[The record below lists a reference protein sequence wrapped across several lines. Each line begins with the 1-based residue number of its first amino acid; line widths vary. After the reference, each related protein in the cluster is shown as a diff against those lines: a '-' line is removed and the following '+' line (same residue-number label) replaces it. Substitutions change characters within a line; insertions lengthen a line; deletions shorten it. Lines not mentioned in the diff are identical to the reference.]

1 MNIRTLLIFLI
12 ILIFPFSEGLPV
24 EVSIRGNRLS
34 VNAENEPLMDILQ
47 ALADQGIT
55 VHADPEI
62 NPYVTFSFS
71 NREIGQGLNTLLRD
85 LNYVLIW
92 KSIETPAGQ
101 FAILE
106 EVHLFFP
113 GKKEHEKTL
122 QPGKR
127 QLVKNPNDGSVF
139 VKNEILLRLS
149 REIDLKNFDKFLFEN
164 GLAVAGYN
172 ITARI
177 IKVIL
182 PEKSDYF
189 AILELINRYP
199 GIEKAEANY
208 AYPVNHPFFVTG
220 LSTETS
226 YPEAKGLSENAVP
239 IAVIDSGLSQEYLS
253 APYVYRSFNSINPD
267 SPLSDSLGHGT
278 QMAMIAGGAV
288 KPLGAGD
295 ESDALNPVIAIK
307 GFDEEGYISN
317 YDLMNGIDF
326 ALNNGARVMSLSWGS
341 ETKSEFLDQT
351 FDYAASKG
359 LIIVAAAG
367 NEPTGNIMYPA
378 AYDSV
383 IGVGALDP
391 GGKQWDK
398 SNYGDFVTIYAP
410 GFASFPVGYKGEP
423 GAYAGTS
430 ISTAYLANRIAGYLS
445 KKPDATIKEILTALS
460 DKTENEK

>member
-34 VNAENEPLMDILQ
+34 VNAENEPLRDILQ
-47 ALADQGIT
+47 ALAEQGVT

-62 NPYVTFSFS
+62 NPDVTFSFS
-71 NREIGQGLNTLLRD
+71 NREMGQGLNTLLRN
-85 LNYVLIW
+85 LNYILIW
-92 KSIETPAGQ
+92 KPIETPAGQ
-101 FAILE
+101 YVILE
-106 EVHLFFP
+106 EVRLFFP
-113 GKKEHEKTL
+113 GKKELVKTL

-149 REIDLKNFDKFLFEN
+149 RKIDLNNFENFLFEN
-164 GLAVAGYN
+164 GLAVSDYN

-177 IKVIL
+177 LKIIM

-208 AYPVNHPFFVTG
+208 AYPVNHPFFVPG
-220 LSTETS
+220 LSTKTS
-226 YPEAKGLSENAVP
+226 YPEAKGLSKNSAP

-267 SPLSDSLGHGT
+267 APLSDSLGHGT

-288 KPLGAGD
+288 KPLGTGD
-295 ESDALNPVIAIK
+295 ESDTLNPVIAIK

-317 YDLMNGIDF
+317 FDLMNGIEF

-391 GGKQWDK
+391 EGKKWDK

-430 ISTAYLANRIAGYLS
+430 ISTAFLANQIAGYLS
-445 KKPDATIKEILTALS
+445 KNPDATIKEILTALT
-460 DKTENEK
+460 DKAENEK